1 MMPRLFLVVLFL
13 ILLAGAGCR
22 GGSAPASDGRIPLRL
37 YLLLINT
44 GQVAFF
50 DWAEQEYEAR
60 HPDVDVIIEQF
71 PGTSLKD
78 YEIKLRLRYASGQA
92 PDIWSL
98 RENELTTFVENGL
111 VRPAPEAIAR
121 IVKENS
127 INDLIRLAP
136 VFNDTVYGIVHHAG
150 WTMLYYNRA
159 HFREAGLDPDRPPR
173 TWDEMMD
180 FADRL
185 TVHNAD
191 GTLERAGISLRKV
204 GYKPGT
210 AEKWLSFF
218 YSAGG
223 VPFNEDGTD
232 SYFDSDAGRAA
243 FQFYRDVLDR
253 GYDDVTF
260 EGDQRGF
267 GQGRVAMFIRED
279 HVIAWLTEHYPDLD
293 YGVGHIPSR
302 DSTYTSYSSG
312 GAFPFVVSNQSAHPD
327 AAWQFLEFLFED
339 DVYLRY
345 IDLVHAQPNYLS
357 VARLPQFWDDPR
369 LSVYR
374 TQPVK
379 VPPKFSHDKYSLERI
394 GEYVER
400 FSYGRLGIDET
411 LRRMNEEID
420 RGLQSAK

>member
-1 MMPRLFLVVLFL
+1 MRLSHILFLLV
-13 ILLAGAGCR
+13 LLAGCR
-22 GGSAPASDGRIPLRL
+22 PDRTASDDGRTPIRL
-37 YLLLINT
+37 FLLLINS

-60 HPDVDVIIEQF
+60 HPDIDLIIEQF

-98 RENELTTFVENGL
+98 RENELTTFVDYGL
-111 VRPAPEAIAR
+111 VRPAPDYIAE
-121 IVKENS
+121 IVDTQS
-127 INDLIRLAP
+127 INDLIRQAP
-136 VFNDTVYGIVHHAG
+136 VYNDTLYGIVHHAG

-159 HFREAGLDPDRPPR
+159 HFLEAGLDPDRPPR
-173 TWDEMMD
+173 TWAEVLDY
-180 FADRL
+180 ADRL
-185 TVHNAD
+185 TVRRPD
-191 GTLERAGISLRKV
+191 GSLERVGFSLRKV

-243 FQFYRDVLDR
+243 FKFYRDVLDR
-253 GYDDVTF
+253 GYDSVEF

-267 GQGRVAMFIRED
+267 GQGRVSMFIRED
-279 HVIAWLTEHYPDLD
+279 HVIDWVLQNYPELD
-293 YGVGHIPSR
+293 YGVGHIPTL
-302 DSTYTSYSSG
+302 DTTFTSYSSG
-312 GAFPFVVSNQSAHPD
+312 GAFPFVVSNQSAYPD
-327 AAWQFLEFLFED
+327 AAWRFLEFLFEH

-345 IDLVHAQPNYLS
+345 IELVRAQPNYLS
-357 VARLPQFWDDPR
+357 VAQLPRYWDDPY

-374 TQPVK
+374 TQPVR

-400 FSYGRLGIDET
+400 FSYGRIGLDET

-420 RGLQSAK
+420 GQLVISE

>member
-1 MMPRLFLVVLFL
+1 MRLTLLLIL
-13 ILLAGAGCR
+13 ILLAGCR
-22 GGSAPASDGRIPLRL
+22 PDRAASDDGRIPLRL

-50 DWAEQEYEAR
+50 DWAEQQYEAR
-60 HPDVDVIIEQF
+60 HPGVDVIVEQF

-111 VRPAPEAIAR
+111 VRPAPASIAE
-121 IVKENS
+121 IVHTQS
-127 INDLIRLAP
+127 INDLIRQAP
-136 VFNDTVYGIVHHAG
+136 IYNDTVYGLVHHAG

-173 TWDEMMD
+173 TWDEMLEY
-180 FADRL
+180 ADRL
-185 TVHNAD
+185 TVRNPD

-232 SYFDSDAGRAA
+232 SYFDSEAGRAA
-243 FQFYRDVLDR
+243 FQFYQEVLDR

-260 EGDQRGF
+260 DGDQRGF
-267 GQGRVAMFIRED
+267 GQGRVSMFVRED
-279 HVIAWLTEHYPDLD
+279 HVIAWMAEHYPEVD
-293 YGVGHIPSR
+293 YGVAHIPTL
-302 DSTYTSYSSG
+302 DTTLTSYSSG
-312 GAFPFVVSNQSAHPD
+312 GAFPFVVSNQSAYPD
-327 AAWQFLEFLFED
+327 EAWRFLEFLLED
-339 DVYLRY
+339 AIYLRY
-345 IDLVHAQPNYLS
+345 IELVRAQPNYLG
-357 VARLPQFWDDPR
+357 VARLPQYWDDPYLR
-369 LSVYR
+369 VYR
-374 TQPVK
+374 TQPVR
-379 VPPKFSHDKYSLERI
+379 VPPKFAHDKYSLERI

-400 FSYGRLGIDET
+400 FTYGRITLEET

-420 RGLQSAK
+420 RGLQ